1 MATITKELFEALSA
15 LCSMWDQYC
24 QPPLGHMCMCA
35 GEETEE
41 VLDKYDLLI
50 NKDKCPYGGEVD
62 QERLMALEK
71 EIA

>member
-1 MATITKELFEALSA
+1 MVFMTKELFEALSA
-15 LCSMWDQYC
+15 LCYMWDQYC
-24 QPPLGHMCMCA
+24 PPTCGHMCMSA

-62 QERLMALEK
+62 WDRLKELEP
-71 EIA
+71 